1 MSLGRPAD
9 EVTSIHIR
17 THDSPPGRMTFN
29 IAGAKYVVLN
39 DGSVSI
45 VSSKDV
51 ANKSSSTACAIPISL
66 EVCDYRYRTDIRQLN
81 II

>member
-1 MSLGRPAD
+1 M
-9 EVTSIHIR
+9 SIHTH
-17 THDSPPGRMTFN
+17 THDSPPGRMTFD
-29 IAGAKYVVLN
+29 IAGVKYVVLN

-45 VSSKDV
+45 VSSKEA

-66 EVCDYRYRTDIRQLN
+66 EVCESRYRTDTRQLN